1 MTMLHLFEAM
11 RRRFMALG
19 LRERGLIF
27 LVPLLLFGFLLFDG
41 LAQAGKQRRQQQV
54 QVAELKQQAAN
65 IEAALLQLQREETT
79 AAADPAQ
86 ARERLQSD
94 ITGQLAGFLSPD
106 LMQDVLSTIL
116 ADRYGV
122 RVLALNSR
130 PAELVGAVGSGKL
143 YRHTLEVTLRG
154 DYFNVVS
161 YLKAIEQQ
169 AGLYWQKL
177 DYQVKSWPNN
187 TVQVEL
193 FTLSLEEAFIRA

>member
-1 MTMLHLFEAM
+1 
-11 RRRFMALG
+11 
-19 LRERGLIF
+19 
-27 LVPLLLFGFLLFDG
+27 
-41 LAQAGKQRRQQQV
+41 
-54 QVAELKQQAAN
+54 
-65 IEAALLQLQREETT
+65 

>member
-1 MTMLHLFEAM
+1 LFEAM
-11 RRRFMALG
+11 RCRFMALG

-41 LAQAGKQRRQQQV
+41 LAQAGKQRRQQQA

-65 IEAALLQLQREETT
+65 IQAALLQLQREETI

-86 ARERLQSD
+86 AREQLQSD
-94 ITGQLAGFLSPD
+94 IAGQLAGFLSPD

-154 DYFNVVS
+154 DYFHVVS